1 MKKGWILLLSGLLL
15 FSAGCTKESRE
26 TVVTAKDGY
35 AEGKAG
41 DVMRTYFFD
50 YIVNSAYQTKN
61 YEGITP
67 GEEKVLLVVNMTVR
81 NTDRS
86 ECEIY
91 DIDFQ
96 AQWGDDGD
104 DDFAYPLTADDQEP
118 VGAMAEAEYTLQPS
132 EEKTADLV
140 FEIPQGKENFSV
152 AYREEF
158 ADGTSGDTFFTYF
171 DAPTK

>member
-1 MKKGWILLLSGLLL
+1 MDLIIERLVAVFGRLHERKPGNRRYSQGRVCGGQ
-15 FSAGCTKESRE
+15 SRGCD
-26 TVVTAKDGY
+26 AHL
-35 AEGKAG
+35 
-41 DVMRTYFFD
+41 FFD

-81 NTDRS
+81 NTDQS

-171 DAPTK
+171 NAPTK